1 MVWLAGWVLLGV
13 CSSATPLQAERVA
26 AGDPFAVP
34 AGLRTQVEFWKR
46 IFGEYSSRQVV
57 IHDTLHLDRVY
68 SVIDLR
74 DLAEEGLSAVQSEVY
89 QRELVA
95 EEKERV
101 RALLVRLH
109 QVGGDADDLTPE
121 ARRIAQLF
129 GTDAEPG
136 EFLAAAAEDR
146 VRAQAGLGER
156 FAAGIEISRRYLPEM
171 EATFRRAG
179 LPVELTRLP
188 FVESCFNV
196 RAYSKAGA
204 AGIWQFMPATA
215 RLYMRVDDV
224 VDERRDPMVA
234 TRAAARHLRRDYEAL
249 GAWPLA
255 VTAYNHGRAGIT
267 RAVAAVGSTDI
278 VQIIRHYDG
287 PAFKFASRNFY
298 AEFLAALD
306 VERNAARY
314 FGTLRPQ
321 VPLRTESVFVPNPV
335 PLRTLAQ
342 RADVAPDTLAALNPA
357 LAPDVVEGRLP
368 VPSGYLLHVPGGVAA
383 EVERRSANA
392 MAAERSQLKPKTTAA
407 ATKTKASVG
416 YLRHRVQRG
425 QTLTGIARRY
435 GTSVAVIKRHNR
447 LGPSARVRTGQSLII
462 PRG

>member
-1 MVWLAGWVLLGV
+1 MRVRTQRHCGGFVVWLAGWVLLGV

-109 QVGGDADDLTPE
+109 QVGAEADDLTPE

-255 VTAYNHGRAGIT
+255 VTAYNHGRAGMI
-267 RAVAAVGSTDI
+267 RAHREHSRRVPDI
-278 VQIIRHYDG
+278 HIM
-287 PAFKFASRNFY
+287 ASR
-298 AEFLAALD
+298 
-306 VERNAARY
+306 
-314 FGTLRPQ
+314 
-321 VPLRTESVFVPNPV
+321 
-335 PLRTLAQ
+335 
-342 RADVAPDTLAALNPA
+342 VAPVCPKTKKSVSLNQRFINEKSSISNLGALKLATSLSVATPGMTIFISSPLFIYSIPQFSRYRGWPFSSFPMSTSLGQTAPVSHRSIPRSSRA
-357 LAPDVVEGRLP
+357 LASR
-368 VPSGYLLHVPGGVAA
+368 
-383 EVERRSANA
+383 
-392 MAAERSQLKPKTTAA
+392 
-407 ATKTKASVG
+407 
-416 YLRHRVQRG
+416 
-425 QTLTGIARRY
+425 
-435 GTSVAVIKRHNR
+435 
-447 LGPSARVRTGQSLII
+447 
-462 PRG
+462 